1 MADVDVE
8 AEVSAELVRAVLEAV
23 CERDGISLESSVD
36 PGKPARNYELALR
49 LKIGKVF
56 GLGEASD
63 APAVRLAHECEHQA
77 SNFTPCRIC
86 GA

>member
-1 MADVDVE
+1 MAKVE
-8 AEVSAELVRAVLEAV
+8 AKVSADLVRAILEAV
-23 CERDGISLESSVD
+23 CERDGIPLESSVD

-49 LKIGKVF
+49 LKIGRVF
-56 GLGEASD
+56 VLGDASGS
-63 APAVRLAHECEHQA
+63 PAVRLAHECEHQA